1 MAKNCSA
8 AKSPVPFPPQRLY
21 SRNLRCYSGEAL
33 KMISF
38 PLGGIGTGT
47 IGLGGRGE
55 LRDWEIFNR
64 PNKGY
69 RPQYTMPYIFC
80 RQGDRKVAKVLERK
94 LLPPLHDSQG
104 LPPKDFPCLPRL
116 DEAVFLG
123 TYPMARI
130 FFHDDS
136 LPVSVQL
143 EAFNPMIPGNA
154 DDSGVP
160 VAVLAYTITNETRKP
175 VSGSIALSMA
185 NAVGMG
191 CSCSDV
197 KIGQNVNAFKDAGS
211 FRGIYMTTKRYN
223 RRQVPY
229 GTMALVTTAK
239 KVTYA
244 TEFNEPGWWDAGQK
258 VWDEYSATGRLAGP
272 KATTKP
278 SGDNDTRVGMLCA
291 EYNLKAGAST
301 EIIFL
306 ITWSFPQ
313 RQADWG
319 TVPQEN
325 RQAVIPN
332 HYARKFGDAWQAAR
346 YVTANFRRL
355 REATLNFE
363 RAMFDSSLPGAATDA
378 VSSQMSII
386 RTNTTMWLDDP
397 ADDKAGRVFA
407 FEGCCSTFG
416 CCPMNCTHVWNYEQS
431 MAHLYPSLERTMRKT
446 DYIDNIHHRGAMSF
460 RTSQPLKAGRKPWRT
475 DLPAADGQFG
485 TVVKTYRE
493 WRISGDDAF
502 LKKLWPAVKESI
514 RFAWTGFA
522 GWDAD
527 RDGVLEGVQHNTYDI
542 EFHGPNTMCGSLYL
556 AALKAGIE
564 MAEYLGES
572 KTAAEFAEV
581 LRSGSKKSDEML
593 FNGEY
598 YEQKIVYDKK
608 KYKKHPKYQYGC
620 GCLSD
625 QLLGQW
631 AAHVAGLGYVLP
643 EKHVAAAMASI
654 FRHNFRPNLSDH
666 HGCQRGY
673 AIGDEGGLV
682 NCSWPH
688 GEREKFPFVYSDEVW
703 TGIEYQV
710 AAGLVYEGLIDEG
723 LSVVTALR
731 DRHDGVARN
740 PWNEFECGD
749 HYARAMASW
758 SVLLALSGQQYDGRT
773 GRLTM
778 KPLVEPKD
786 FRCIYT
792 ANDAYGTY
800 HQQLAKGQL
809 GVTVTAEAGS
819 VKLGELA
826 VAWPGRPPKTPAVS
840 AKLDGKAVAA
850 TVSGGPNGL
859 VVKLP
864 RRLALKQGRTLTIKI
879 R

>member
-1 MAKNCSA
+1 MAKNRPA
-8 AKSPVPFPPQRLY
+8 AKPVIPFSRQRLY
-21 SRNLRCYSGEAL
+21 SQDIRCYSGEGL
-33 KMISF
+33 NMISF

-55 LRDWEIFNR
+55 LRDWEIFNK
-64 PNKGY
+64 PNKGF

-80 RQGDRKVAKVLERK
+80 RQGDKKVAKVLERK

-104 LPPKDFPCLPRL
+104 LPPRVMPGLPRL
-116 DEAVFLG
+116 DEAVFVG

-130 FFHDDS
+130 FFHDAD

-154 DDSGVP
+154 DDSGIP
-160 VAVLAYTITNETRKP
+160 VAILAYTITNETRKP

-185 NAVGMG
+185 NSVGMG
-191 CSCSDV
+191 CCCDA
-197 KIGQNVNAFKDAGS
+197 KLGGNVNAFKDAGS
-211 FRGIYMTTKRYN
+211 FRGIYMTSRKYDKD
-223 RRQVPY
+223 QAPY
-229 GTMALVTTAK
+229 GTMALATTAK

-278 SGDNDTRVGMLCA
+278 SGENDTRVGMLCA
-291 EYNLKAGAST
+291 EYNLKAGASE
-301 EIIFL
+301 EILFL

-319 TVPQEN
+319 TVPQED
-325 RQAVIPN
+325 RKAVIPN
-332 HYARKFGDAWQAAR
+332 HYARRFGDAWKTAR
-346 YVTANFRRL
+346 YVVDNLKRL
-355 REATLNFE
+355 RKATLNFE
-363 RAMFDSSLPGAATDA
+363 RAMFDSSLPGAVIDA
-378 VSSQMSII
+378 VSSQMSVI

-397 ADDKAGRVFA
+397 ADDKAGRIFA

-431 MAHLYPSLERTMRKT
+431 MAHLYPSLERSMRKT
-446 DYIDNIHHRGAMSF
+446 DYLDNINRQGAMSF
-460 RTSQPLKAGRKPWRT
+460 RTSQPLRKGRKPWKP
-475 DLPAADGQFG
+475 DMPAADGQFG

-502 LKKLWPAVKESI
+502 LKKLWPAVRESI
-514 RFAWTGFA
+514 RFAWQGFA

-527 RDGVLEGVQHNTYDI
+527 KDGVMEGVQHNTYDI

-564 MAEYLGES
+564 MAEHLGDR
-572 KTAAEFAEV
+572 KAAAEFAEV
-581 LRSGSKKSDEML
+581 LRSGSEKYDRML

-598 YEQKIVYDKK
+598 YEQKVIYDKK
-608 KYKKHPKYQYGC
+608 KQKKYPKYQYGC

-643 EKHVAAAMASI
+643 EKHVSKAMAAI
-654 FRHNFRPNLSDH
+654 FRNNFKPNLSNH
-666 HGCQRGY
+666 HCCQRVY
-673 AIGDEGGLV
+673 AVGDEGGLV
-682 NCSWPH
+682 NCSWPN
-688 GEREKFPFVYSDEVW
+688 GGREKFPFVYSDEVW

-710 AAGLVYEGLIDEG
+710 AAGLIYEGLVDEG

-758 SVLLALSGQQYDGRT
+758 SVLLALSGQRYDGRV
-773 GRLTM
+773 GRLTVR
-778 KPLVEPKD
+778 PLIEPAD
-786 FRCIYT
+786 FKCIYT

-800 HQQLAKGQL
+800 HQQFAKGRL
-809 GVTVTAEAGS
+809 SVTVTAEAGV

-826 VAWPGRPPKTPAVS
+826 VARPGGGGKTPLVS
-840 AKLDGKAVAA
+840 AKLNGKAVAA
-850 TVSGGPNGL
+850 TVSTEPAGL
-859 VVKLP
+859 VVKLAQP
-864 RRLALKQGRTLTIKI
+864 LALKQGRVLTIKMK
-879 R
+879 